1 MLDVG
6 RGLRP
11 LFVLLHLFAFC
22 PRLALLL
29 RSPRPAL
36 PLKTVDTPRLNSLL
50 NTCSSMSAPESCDIC
65 QCGVPKGGWDSHIRG
80 RAHCRRAAL
89 RREAV
94 LQSAHR
100 DRDGVAVSSQDAGLD
115 FGVVDPGRVAQVSKS
130 FTLKVT
136 TETAEFMV
144 LEPQWTSSSLSVG
157 AATACVIPCLLQPP
171 PDELFHPAAFRA
183 DSRVIPTLGKV
194 ATFESS

>member
-1 MLDVG
+1 MCWTWAADCDPCLCSFTY
-6 RGLRP
+6 L
-11 LFVLLHLFAFC
+11 LFAFC

-36 PLKTVDTPRLNSLL
+36 PLKTVDIPRLSSLL
-50 NTCSSMSAPESCDIC
+50 NTRSSMSALESCDIC

-100 DRDGVAVSSQDAGLD
+100 DRDGVAVSSQDAGLN
-115 FGVVDPGRVAQVSKS
+115 FGVVDPGRV
-130 FTLKVT
+130 
-136 TETAEFMV
+136 
-144 LEPQWTSSSLSVG
+144 
-157 AATACVIPCLLQPP
+157 CVIPCLLQPP